1 MNNKFLAPLKSALV
15 IALTFL
21 ATPAFAV
28 AQEGSAEPGEGLTA
42 VQTVLYFVLA
52 PLGLFLTIVVIGY
65 GVHRPREKRSNSGR
79 ALSEIK

>member
-1 MNNKFLAPLKSALV
+1 MKAKFFTWIKSACV
-15 IALTFL
+15 AALTFI

-65 GVHRPREKRSNSGR
+65 GVHRPREKRSNSGS